1 MYTILDEQ
9 RKANFIKNY
18 IETHPNC
25 TRKDIVQNTVTDWMR
40 LKYLERKGY
49 FKLPTLTPIGERNG
63 LFRKSS

>member
-40 LKYLERKGY
+40 LLYLERKGY
-49 FKLPTLTPIGERNG
+49 LSLPPATPHGLRN
-63 LFRKSS
+63 K

>member
-25 TRKDIVQNTVTDWMR
+25 NRKEIVQNTVTDWMR
-40 LKYLERKGY
+40 LLYLERKGY
-49 FKLPTLTPIGERNG
+49 FTLPKLTPHGERNV
-63 LFRKSS
+63 RKNT